1 MLTQRRW
8 IGVALL
14 AVTVSAFTFTRS
26 AVESVA
32 VVVQVSGKVEIQRAN
47 AKPLSASV
55 GLALLPGDKVV
66 VPTGAKA
73 VVMYRTG
80 QMQTASQAL
89 TITEP
94 AKKDAGSLYSRTV
107 NTITQVASTDAAK
120 QPNRQGMIRP
130 VEGAAAPIS
139 PRNAVTVLDVRPQ
152 LMWFS
157 IRGAEGYTVQLRR
170 ADIQGSKP
178 VRFTTGTDSTWS
190 YPASL
195 PALVPGATYEWTVAA
210 KNGRVAATQTF
221 KVITPAKFESI
232 ANTMEQLQA
241 AGLDPATDGLFILA
255 LAYRDAG
262 LMYEANSA
270 LARLDAMG
278 DGKGRVYHLLRGEV
292 LDALGNLEAAS
303 REFVT
308 ADSESGA

>member
-14 AVTVSAFTFTRS
+14 AATVSAFTFTRTR
-26 AVESVA
+26 VESVA

-47 AKPLSASV
+47 AKPLNASV
-55 GLALLPGDKVV
+55 GLALLPGDKMV
-66 VPTGAKA
+66 VPAGAKA

-80 QMQTASQAL
+80 QMQTASAAM

-94 AKKDAGSLYSRTV
+94 AKKEAGSLYSRTV
-107 NTITQVASTDAAK
+107 KTITQVASTDAAK

-152 LMWFS
+152 MMWFS
-157 IRGAEGYTVQLRR
+157 IKAAEGYTVQLRR
-170 ADIQGSKP
+170 SDIVGSKP
-178 VRFTTGTDSTWS
+178 VRFNSGTDTTWTYPST
-190 YPASL
+190 L

-221 KVITPAKFESI
+221 KVVTPAQFEAVASTI
-232 ANTMEQLQA
+232 QELQA
-241 AGLDPATDGLFILA
+241 AGIDPSTDGLFILA

-270 LARLDAMG
+270 LSRLEAMG